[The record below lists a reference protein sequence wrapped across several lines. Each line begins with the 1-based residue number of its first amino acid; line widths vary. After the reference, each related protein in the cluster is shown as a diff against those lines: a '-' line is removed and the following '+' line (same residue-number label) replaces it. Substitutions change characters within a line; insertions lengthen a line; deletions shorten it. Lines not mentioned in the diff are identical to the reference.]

1 MQKTLSA
8 LVVAAGVVGFAGS
21 AFAAGCG
28 YSHTVQST
36 KPVVTADAQ
45 QSTPVIKTTTP
56 ETAKN

>member
-1 MQKTLSA
+1 MQKTLTA
-8 LVVAAGVVGFAGS
+8 LVVAAGVAGFVGS

-28 YSHTVQST
+28 YSHVAQSS
-36 KPVVTADAQ
+36 KPVVTADAK